1 MFFDKYKLYPEAQV
15 RKSLLWEYD
24 PDQIDWKSMKTL
36 IVQRVVERGRIAD
49 FYAILNLYGPEGVK
63 EAIRQIPY
71 MNPKDLSFVCAVF
84 NLRKEELKCYIKKQS
99 NLQHWNS

>member
-1 MFFDKYKLYPEAQV
+1 MFFDKYKLYPDAQV

-24 PDQIDWKSMKTL
+24 PDQIDWQSMKTL
-36 IVQRVVERGRIAD
+36 IVQRVVERGRLSD

-71 MNPKDLSFVCAVF
+71 LNSKDLSFVSTVF
-84 NLRKEELKCYIKKQS
+84 GLRKEELKCYIKKQS
-99 NLQHWNS
+99 KPQHWNS